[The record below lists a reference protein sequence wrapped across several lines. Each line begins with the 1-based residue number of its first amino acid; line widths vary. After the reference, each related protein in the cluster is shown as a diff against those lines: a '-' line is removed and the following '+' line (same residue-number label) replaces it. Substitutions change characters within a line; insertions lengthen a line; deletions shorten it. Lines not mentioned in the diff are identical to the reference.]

1 MNHDNEQIF
10 MKNKN
15 FDLPQSVINKKQ
27 NETKYDLAFNKGLD
41 PKLVEVINNE
51 ITRQQ
56 NHVELIASENYV
68 SEAVLKLAGTVLTNK
83 YAEGYP
89 NARYYNGCENVDVSE
104 NLAKERLKEL
114 FNCGHKL
121 GEKFKDENGRE
132 WTCKQAN
139 AHTNVQPHSG
149 SQANAE
155 AYSSVLQPL
164 DSILGMELDAG
175 GHLTHGYRVNFSGK
189 TYHGYGYGVSEKNE
203 QLDYDEILK
212 IAKKIKPKII
222 VAGASAY
229 SRIIDFAKFR
239 AIAEEVNAY
248 LMVDMAHIAG
258 LIAAKQH
265 PTPVCHADLI
275 TTTTHKTL
283 RGPRGGA
290 ILSTEELAKKVDSA
304 VFPGN
309 QGGPLEHIIAAKA
322 QAFYEDLTLEFIE
335 YQKQVIKNA
344 RVLAKVFSDAGFHV
358 VAKGTDTH
366 LLTINVLA
374 INDLNGQKAVDILEK
389 INIVANKNAVPFD
402 KLSPKIT
409 SGVRFGS
416 PAMTT
421 RGFKEQEF
429 QKLGEIIIKAWNLPK
444 GIEDP
449 GLVALKA
456 EVDQLLQQFPIYP
469 DMIF

>member
-1 MNHDNEQIF
+1 MKYDNEELF
-10 MKNKN
+10 MKDTKSE
-15 FDLPQSVINKKQ
+15 LPEIIDGWNNV
-27 NETKYDLAFNKGLD
+27 KYDAAFNKGID
-41 PKLVEVINNE
+41 PQLIKVVENE
-51 ITRQQ
+51 IKRQQ

-68 SEAVLKLAGTVLTNK
+68 SPAVLLLAGTVLTNK

-89 NARYYNGCENVDVSE
+89 NARYYNGCENVDVAE
-104 NLAKERLKEL
+104 NLARDRLKEL
-114 FNCGHKL
+114 FACGHQP
-121 GEKFKDENGRE
+121 GEKFKDESGRE

-139 AHTNVQPHSG
+139 AHANVQPHSG

-155 AYSSVLQPL
+155 AYASVLQPL
-164 DSILGMELDAG
+164 DTILGMELDAG

-189 TYHGYGYGVSEKNE
+189 TYNGVGYGVSETDE
-203 QLDYDEILK
+203 QLDYDAILQL
-212 IAKKIKPKII
+212 AKDCQPKII

-239 AIAEEVNAY
+239 MIAEEVGAY

-290 ILSTEELAKKVDSA
+290 ILSTETLAKKVDSA

-322 QAFYEDLTLEFIE
+322 QAFYEALTPEFVE

-344 RVLAKVFSDAGFHV
+344 RALAKVFSDAGFHV
-358 VAKGTDTH
+358 VAQGTDNH
-366 LLTINVLA
+366 LLTINVLK
-374 INDLNGQKAVDILEK
+374 INGLNGQTAVDILEK

-402 KLSPKIT
+402 KLSPKVT

-421 RGFKEQEF
+421 RGFKEQDFE
-429 QKLGEIIIKAWNLPK
+429 KLGQIIIKAWSLPK
-444 GIEDP
+444 GIEDS
-449 GLVALKA
+449 GLVALRT
-456 EVDQLLQQFPIYP
+456 EVDQLLKQFPIYP
-469 DMIF
+469 KMQF

>member
-1 MNHDNEQIF
+1 
-10 MKNKN
+10 MKKSDEIKPILNY
-15 FDLPQSVINKKQ
+15 Q
-27 NETKYDLAFNKGLD
+27 TKVDQAFNKGLD
-41 PKLVEVINNE
+41 PKLTDVVRNE
-51 ITRQQ
+51 INRQQ
-56 NHVELIASENYV
+56 NHIELIASENYV
-68 SEAVLKLAGTVLTNK
+68 SQAVLKLAGSVLTNK

-89 NARYYNGCENVDVSE
+89 HARYYNGCENVDIAE
-104 NLAKERLKEL
+104 ELAITRLKAL
-114 FNCGHKL
+114 FACGHKP
-121 GEKFKDENGRE
+121 GEKFKDSNGKE

-139 AHTNVQPHSG
+139 AHANVQPHSG

-155 AYSSVLQPL
+155 AYAAVLNPL
-164 DSILGMELDAG
+164 DAILGMALNAG
-175 GHLTHGYRVNFSGK
+175 GHLTHGYPVNFSGK
-189 TYHGYGYGVSEKNE
+189 TYHGLAYGVNEKNE
-203 QLDYDEILK
+203 QLDYEAILK
-212 IAKKIKPKII
+212 LAKSYQPKII

-229 SRIIDFAKFR
+229 SRTIDFAKFR
-239 AIAEEVNAY
+239 EIAESCNAY

-290 ILSTEELAKKVDSA
+290 ILTTVALAKKVDSA

-322 QAFYEDLTLEFIE
+322 QAFYEALTPEFVQ

-344 RVLAKVFSDAGFHV
+344 KAFAKEFSNAGFYV
-358 VAKGTDTH
+358 VAGGTDTH
-366 LLTINVLA
+366 LLTINVLK
-374 INDLNGQKAVDILEK
+374 INGLNGQKAVDILEK

-421 RGFKEQEF
+421 RGFKEKEF
-429 QKLGEIIIKAWNLPK
+429 QQLAKIIIKAWKLPK
-444 GIEDP
+444 GIEDS
-449 GLVALKA
+449 GLVALKN
-456 EVDQLLQQFPIYP
+456 EVDQLLAQFPIYP
-469 DMIF
+469 DIVF